1 MIRAVSRWEPDARG
15 RLEEAAAELY
25 AERGFDEA
33 TVADVAGRAGL
44 TERTFFRHFADKRD
58 VLFSG
63 SESFQEAF
71 VQPVIDAPQS
81 SSPVEALVS
90 GMSSAGSLLEANRS
104 PEFARRRARI
114 IAASAE
120 LRERELMKF
129 STLASA
135 LSEVLQQRGLSEPAA
150 RLLSE
155 VATSLFRVAFDRWI
169 EESNQRGLTELITE
183 SLDRLRELLR

>member
-1 MIRAVSRWEPDARG
+1 VGRWEPDARG

-63 SESFQEAF
+63 SEGFQNAF
-71 VQPVIDAPQS
+71 VQPVIDAPRS
-81 SSPVEALVS
+81 SSPVEAVVA
-90 GMSSAGSLLEANRS
+90 GMASAGSLLQANRS

-129 STLASA
+129 ATLASA
-135 LSEVLQQRGLSEPAA
+135 LSDVLRQRGLSEPAA
-150 RLLSE
+150 SLLSE

-183 SLDRLRELLR
+183 SLDQLRELLR

>member
-1 MIRAVSRWEPDARG
+1 MGRWEPDARG

-25 AERGFDEA
+25 AERGFDET
-33 TVADVAGRAGL
+33 TVADIAGRAGL

-63 SESFQEAF
+63 SERFQSAF
-71 VQPVIDAPQS
+71 VQPVIDAPPS
-81 SSPVEALVS
+81 SSPVEAVVAGL
-90 GMSSAGSLLEANRS
+90 SSAGSLMQENRS

-114 IAASAE
+114 IAANAD

-129 STLASA
+129 ATLASA
-135 LSEVLQQRGLSEPAA
+135 LSEVLRQRGVNEPAA
-150 RLLSE
+150 SLVSE

-169 EESNQRGLTELITE
+169 DESNQRGLPELISE
-183 SLDRLRELLR
+183 SLDQLRTILR